1 MQAAAGPRL
10 LHKVGISVNTIGLIA
25 GVGRLPVEFARAA
38 RGMGFAVVAIAV
50 APGVDSELAR
60 TAGKY
65 YTVGLGE
72 LDRLLAILKQE
83 AVSAITMLGKVTKE
97 HLFSGAAQPDARMR
111 QLLAGLPDLNDDTVM
126 LALVRE
132 FAGAGIGVLDQTQLI
147 RPLLPAAGVLTK
159 RGPTPAEQADME
171 YGLAM
176 ARQIGG
182 LDIGQTVVVK
192 NRAVLAVEAIE
203 GTDACI
209 RRGGQLGRGGAVV
222 AKAAKPN
229 QDLRFDVPSVGPD
242 TLQAM
247 IETGAVALVI
257 EAGKTLVVDKQ
268 QVVALADHNGIA
280 ISALS

>member
-1 MQAAAGPRL
+1 M
-10 LHKVGISVNTIGLIA
+10 NTIGLIA

-60 TAGKY
+60 IAGKY

-72 LDRLLAILKQE
+72 LDRLLAIVKQE
-83 AVSAITMLGKVTKE
+83 AVPRVTMLGKVTKE
-97 HLFSGAAQPDARMR
+97 HLFSGVAQPDARMR

-126 LALVRE
+126 LALVE
-132 FAGAGIGVLDQTQLI
+132 AFAGEGIGVLDQTQLI
-147 RPLLPAAGVLTK
+147 RPLMPAAGVLTK
-159 RGPTPAEQADME
+159 RQPTPAEQADME
-171 YGLAM
+171 YGLFM

-209 RRGGQLGRGGAVV
+209 RRGGQLGRGGVIV

-268 QVVALADHNGIA
+268 QVVTLADNNGIA

>member
-1 MQAAAGPRL
+1 M
-10 LHKVGISVNTIGLIA
+10 NTIGLIA

-60 TAGKY
+60 IAGTY

-72 LDRLLAILKQE
+72 LDRLLAIVKQE
-83 AVSAITMLGKVTKE
+83 AVSRITLLGKVTKE

-111 QLLAGLPDLNDDTVM
+111 QLLARLPDLNDDTVM

-132 FAGAGIGVLDQTQLI
+132 FAGEGIGVLDQTQLI
-147 RPLLPAAGVLTK
+147 RQLMPAAGVLTQ
-159 RGPTPAEQADME
+159 RQPTPAEQADME

-209 RRGGQLGRGGAVV
+209 RRGGQLGRGGAIV

-268 QVVALADHNGIA
+268 QVVALADSNGIA